1 MVNRLGMVIA
11 GFPLLFY
18 AWRLYTIPLASN
30 APERTA
36 DLYKYLGQEGQAAVA
51 AGLGFF
57 FVIFG
62 AILVRNAIVSMQQ
75 PRAARIAEPNAAR
88 SRRA

>member
-1 MVNRLGMVIA
+1 MVNRLGMVTA
-11 GFPLLFY
+11 GFLLLFY
-18 AWRLYTIPLASN
+18 AWRLHTVPLASN

-36 DLYKYLGQEGQAAVA
+36 AVYKYLGQEGQAAVA

-62 AILVRNAIVSMQQ
+62 AILVRNAIVSLQQ
-75 PRAARIAEPNAAR
+75 LRAARIAKRNAAR